1 MSLPPNFG
9 QAFDLSSLTKPKVD
23 PTTPLPG
30 IEVSVENLSS
40 DILPLSLVRPVIVLM
55 WSPRSAE
62 SVEMIKVLGKLQ
74 IDFKEAFALARVDIE
89 AHPQVAQAF
98 QTKAV
103 PYAVAIIAEQMVPL
117 FEQSYPEAQV
127 RMVIDK
133 VLTLA
138 SEQGIGQAPVEQMEA
153 EEIEAME
160 ALEAGNYVAAEAAYK
175 KWLSRKP
182 SENLAKLGLAQ
193 TQLLMRTEGSDLD
206 TVISE
211 STKNPGDIAL
221 QLKAADVEMVNGGV
235 EAAFTRL
242 LHAVR
247 ATSGDDRTKVKNHL
261 LNLFALVD
269 PSDPRLVAARKEL
282 ASALF
287 SEKH

>member
-23 PTTPLPG
+23 PSIPMPG

-40 DILPLSLVRPVIVLM
+40 EILPLSLVRPVIVVM
-55 WSPRSAE
+55 WSPRSPE
-62 SVEMIKVLGKLQ
+62 SVEMVKLLGKLETDYKQ
-74 IDFKEAFALARVDIE
+74 AFAVARVDIE
-89 AHPQVAQAF
+89 AHPQVGQAF
-98 QTKAV
+98 QTKSI

-117 FEQSYPEAQV
+117 FEQAYPEAQV

-138 SEQGIGQAPVEQMEA
+138 SEQGVGQAPVESMEA
-153 EEIEAME
+153 EEIEAMD
-160 ALEAGNYVAAEAAYK
+160 ALEAGNYLAAEVAYK

-182 SENLAKLGLAQ
+182 NENLAKLGLAQ
-193 TQLLMRTEGSDLD
+193 TQLLMRTEGLNLD
-206 TVISE
+206 DVINE
-211 STKNPGDIAL
+211 STKNPTDISL
-221 QLKAADVEMVNGGV
+221 QLKAADVEIVNGGV

-247 ATSGDDRTKVKNHL
+247 ATSGDDRAKVKDHL
-261 LNLFALVD
+261 LNLFSLVD
-269 PSDPRLVAARKEL
+269 HNDPRLVAARKEL

-287 SEKH
+287 

>member
-23 PTTPLPG
+23 PSTPLPG

-55 WSPRSAE
+55 WSPRSKE
-62 SVEMIKVLGKLQ
+62 SLEIVKVLGKLEV
-74 IDFKEAFALARVDIE
+74 DYKGAFALAHVDIE

-127 RMVIDK
+127 RMVLDK
-133 VLTLA
+133 VLALA

-175 KWLSRKP
+175 KWFSRKP

-193 TQLLMRTEGSDLD
+193 TQLLMRTEGLELSAVIDQSALNPSDI
-206 TVISE
+206 T
-211 STKNPGDIAL
+211 L
-221 QLKAADVEMVNGGV
+221 QLKAADVEIVNGGV
-235 EAAFTRL
+235 EAAFARL
-242 LHAVR
+242 IHAVR
-247 ATSGDDRTKVKNHL
+247 ATSGDERTKVKDHL

-269 PSDPRLVAARKEL
+269 QSDPRLVAARKEL

-287 SEKH
+287 

>member
-23 PTTPLPG
+23 PSIPLPG

-40 DILPLSLVRPVIVLM
+40 DILPLSLVRPVIVVM

-62 SVEMIKVLGKLQ
+62 SADMVKVLGKLEVDYKQ
-74 IDFKEAFALARVDIE
+74 AFALARVDIE
-89 AHPQVAQAF
+89 AHPQVGQAF
-98 QTKAV
+98 QTKSI

-153 EEIEAME
+153 EEIEALE
-160 ALEAGNYVAAEAAYK
+160 ALEAGNYLAAEVAYK

-182 SENLAKLGLAQ
+182 SENLAKIGLAQ
-193 TQLLMRTEGSDLD
+193 TQLLIRTEGLELD

-211 STKNPGDIAL
+211 STKNPSDIAL
-221 QLKAADVEMVNGGV
+221 QLKAADVEIVNGGV

-247 ATSGDDRTKVKNHL
+247 ATAGDDRAKVKNHL

-287 SEKH
+287 

>member
-23 PTTPLPG
+23 PATPLPG

-55 WSPRSAE
+55 WSPRSTE
-62 SVEMIKVLGKLQ
+62 SVEMVKVLGKLE
-74 IDFKEAFALARVDIE
+74 IDYKGTFALARVDIE

-127 RMVIDK
+127 RMVMDK

-138 SEQGIGQAPVEQMEA
+138 SEQGIGEAPVEQMEA
-153 EEIEAME
+153 EEIEAMD
-160 ALEAGNYVAAEAAYK
+160 ALEAGNYLAAEAAYK

-182 SENLAKLGLAQ
+182 GENLAKLGLAQ
-193 TQLLMRTEGSDLD
+193 TQLLMRTEGLELSEVIDQSALNPSD
-206 TVISE
+206 IQ
-211 STKNPGDIAL
+211 L
-221 QLKAADVEMVNGGV
+221 QLKAADVEIVNGGV
-235 EAAFTRL
+235 EAAFARL
-242 LHAVR
+242 IHAVR
-247 ATSGDDRTKVKNHL
+247 ATSGDERTKVKDHL

-269 PSDPRLVAARKEL
+269 QSDPRLVAARKEL

-287 SEKH
+287 

>member
-23 PTTPLPG
+23 STTPLPG

-40 DILPLSLVRPVIVLM
+40 EILPLSLVRPIIVLM

-62 SVEMIKVLGKLQ
+62 SVEMIKVLGKLE
-74 IDFKEAFALARVDIE
+74 IDYKGAFALARVDIE

-127 RMVIDK
+127 RMVMDK

-153 EEIEAME
+153 EEIEAMD

-193 TQLLMRTEGSDLD
+193 TQLLMRTEGLELSE
-206 TVISE
+206 VIDQSAL
-211 STKNPGDIAL
+211 NPSDIAL
-221 QLKAADVEMVNGGV
+221 QLKAADVEIVNGGV
-235 EAAFTRL
+235 EAAFARL
-242 LHAVR
+242 IHAVR
-247 ATSGDDRTKVKNHL
+247 ATSGDERTKVKDHL

-269 PSDPRLVAARKEL
+269 QSDPRLVAARKEL

-287 SEKH
+287 

>member
-23 PTTPLPG
+23 PSTPMAG

-55 WSPRSAE
+55 WSPRSPE
-62 SVEMIKVLGKLQ
+62 SVEMIKVLGKLE
-74 IDFKEAFALARVDIE
+74 IDYKEAFSLARVDIE

-98 QTKAV
+98 QTKTV

-138 SEQGIGQAPVEQMEA
+138 SEQGVGQAPAEHLEA

-160 ALEAGNYVAAEAAYK
+160 ALEAGDYAAAEVAYK
-175 KWLSRKP
+175 MWLSRKP
-182 SENLAKLGLAQ
+182 AENLAKLGLAQ
-193 TQLLMRTEGSDLD
+193 TQLLIRTEGLELNQ
-206 TVISE
+206 VIDE
-211 STKNPGDIAL
+211 STKNPTDIAL

-247 ATSGDDRTKVKNHL
+247 ATAGDDRNKVKDHL

-287 SEKH
+287 

>member
-30 IEVSVENLSS
+30 IAVSVENLSS
-40 DILPLSLVRPVIVLM
+40 DILPLSLVRPVIVVM

-62 SVEMIKVLGKLQ
+62 SAEMVKVLGKLEV
-74 IDFKEAFALARVDIE
+74 DYKEAFALARVDIE

-98 QTKAV
+98 QTKSI

-153 EEIEAME
+153 EEIEALE
-160 ALEAGNYVAAEAAYK
+160 ALEAGNYVAAEVAYK

-182 SENLAKLGLAQ
+182 SDNLAKIGLAQ
-193 TQLLMRTEGSDLD
+193 TQLLIRTEELELD

-211 STKNPGDIAL
+211 STKNPSDIAL
-221 QLKAADVEMVNGGV
+221 QLKAADVEIVNGGV
-235 EAAFTRL
+235 DAAFTRL
-242 LHAVR
+242 LHAIR
-247 ATSGDDRTKVKNHL
+247 ATSGDDRAKVKDHL

-287 SEKH
+287 

>member
-23 PTTPLPG
+23 PSVPLPG

-40 DILPLSLVRPVIVLM
+40 DILPMSLVRPVIVLM

-62 SVEMIKVLGKLQ
+62 SVEMVKLLGKLE
-74 IDFKEAFALARVDIE
+74 IDYKEAFALARVDIE

-98 QTKAV
+98 QTKSI

-117 FEQSYPEAQV
+117 FEQPYPEAQV
-127 RMVIDK
+127 KMVLDK

-138 SEQGIGQAPVEQMEA
+138 SEQGVGQAPVEQMEP
-153 EEIEAME
+153 EEAEAMD
-160 ALEAGNYVAAEAAYK
+160 ALEAGDYIAAEAAYK

-182 SENLAKLGLAQ
+182 AENLAKLGLAQ
-193 TQLLMRTEGSDLD
+193 TQLLIRTEGLELNVVLD
-206 TVISE
+206 E
-211 STKNPGDIAL
+211 STKNPSDIAL
-221 QLKAADVEMVNGGV
+221 QLKAADVEIVNGGV

-247 ATSGDDRTKVKNHL
+247 ATSGDDRAKIKDHL

-269 PSDPRLVAARKEL
+269 QSDPRLVAARKEL

-287 SEKH
+287 

>member
-62 SVEMIKVLGKLQ
+62 SVEMIKVLGKLEV
-74 IDFKEAFALARVDIE
+74 DYKGAFALARVDIE

-127 RMVIDK
+127 RMVMDK

-153 EEIEAME
+153 EEIEAMD

-193 TQLLMRTEGSDLD
+193 TQLLMRTEGLELSE
-206 TVISE
+206 VIDQSAL
-211 STKNPGDIAL
+211 NPSDIAL
-221 QLKAADVEMVNGGV
+221 QLKAADVEIVNGGV
-235 EAAFTRL
+235 EAAFARL
-242 LHAVR
+242 IHAVR
-247 ATSGDDRTKVKNHL
+247 ATLGDERTKVKDHL

-269 PSDPRLVAARKEL
+269 QSDPRLVAARKEL

-287 SEKH
+287 

>member
-23 PTTPLPG
+23 PSTPMAG

-40 DILPLSLVRPVIVLM
+40 DILPSSLVRPVIVLM
-55 WSPRSAE
+55 WSPRSPE
-62 SVEMIKVLGKLQ
+62 SVEMIKVLGKLE
-74 IDFKEAFALARVDIE
+74 IDYKEAFSLARVDIE

-98 QTKAV
+98 QTKTV

-138 SEQGIGQAPVEQMEA
+138 SEQGVGQAPVEQMEA

-160 ALEAGNYVAAEAAYK
+160 ALEAGNYAAAEVAYK

-182 SENLAKLGLAQ
+182 AENLAKLGLAQ
-193 TQLLMRTEGSDLD
+193 TQLLMRTEGLDLNQ
-206 TVISE
+206 VIDE
-211 STKNPGDIAL
+211 STKNPTDIAL

-247 ATSGDDRTKVKNHL
+247 ATAGDDRNKVKDHL

-287 SEKH
+287 

>member
-23 PTTPLPG
+23 PSIPMPG

-40 DILPLSLVRPVIVLM
+40 EILPLSLVRPVIVLM
-55 WSPRSAE
+55 WSARSPESAE
-62 SVEMIKVLGKLQ
+62 MVKLLGKLEE
-74 IDFKEAFALARVDIE
+74 DYKNAFALARVDIE
-89 AHPQVAQAF
+89 VHPQVAQAF
-98 QTKAV
+98 QTKTI

-117 FEQSYPEAQV
+117 FEQAYPETQV
-127 RMVIDK
+127 RMVLDK

-138 SEQGIGQAPVEQMEA
+138 SQQGVGQAPVEQMEA

-160 ALEAGNYVAAEAAYK
+160 ALEAGDYLAAEAAYK

-193 TQLLMRTEGSDLD
+193 TQLLMRTEGLDLNQ
-206 TVISE
+206 VIDE
-211 STKNPGDIAL
+211 STNNPGDIAL

-247 ATSGDDRTKVKNHL
+247 TTTGDDRSKVKDHL
-261 LNLFALVD
+261 LNLFALID

-287 SEKH
+287 

>member
-23 PTTPLPG
+23 PATPLPG

-55 WSPRSAE
+55 WSPRSTE
-62 SVEMIKVLGKLQ
+62 SVEMVKVLGKLE
-74 IDFKEAFALARVDIE
+74 IDYKGAFALARVDIE

-127 RMVIDK
+127 RMVMDK

-153 EEIEAME
+153 EEIEAMD

-193 TQLLMRTEGSDLD
+193 TQLLMRTEGLELSE
-206 TVISE
+206 VIDQSAL
-211 STKNPGDIAL
+211 NPSDIAL
-221 QLKAADVEMVNGGV
+221 QLKAADVEIVNGGV
-235 EAAFTRL
+235 EAAFARL
-242 LHAVR
+242 IHAVR
-247 ATSGDDRTKVKNHL
+247 ATSGDERTKVKDHL

-269 PSDPRLVAARKEL
+269 QSDPRLVAARKEL

-287 SEKH
+287 

>member
-9 QAFDLSSLTKPKVD
+9 QAFDLSSLTKPRVD

-62 SVEMIKVLGKLQ
+62 SVEMIKVLGKLEV
-74 IDFKEAFALARVDIE
+74 DYKGAFALARVDIE

-127 RMVIDK
+127 RMVMDK

-153 EEIEAME
+153 EEIEAMD

-193 TQLLMRTEGSDLD
+193 TQLLMRTEGLELSE
-206 TVISE
+206 VIDQSAL
-211 STKNPGDIAL
+211 NPSDIAL
-221 QLKAADVEMVNGGV
+221 QLKAADVEIVNGGV
-235 EAAFTRL
+235 EAAFARL
-242 LHAVR
+242 IHAVR
-247 ATSGDDRTKVKNHL
+247 ATSGDERTKVKDHL

-269 PSDPRLVAARKEL
+269 QSDPRLVAARKEL

-287 SEKH
+287 

>member
-55 WSPRSAE
+55 WSPRSKE
-62 SVEMIKVLGKLQ
+62 SVDMVNVLGKLE
-74 IDFKEAFALARVDIE
+74 IDYKEAFALARVDIE

-98 QTKAV
+98 QTKSI

-117 FEQSYPEAQV
+117 FEQAYPEAQV
-127 RMVIDK
+127 RMVMDK

-160 ALEAGNYVAAEAAYK
+160 ALEAGNYVAAEEAYK

-193 TQLLMRTEGSDLD
+193 TQLLIRTEGLDLEV
-206 TVISE
+206 VIDE
-211 STKNPGDIAL
+211 STKNPGDISL
-221 QLKAADVEMVNGGV
+221 QLKAADVEIVNGGV

-247 ATSGDDRTKVKNHL
+247 ATTGDDRAKVKDHL
-261 LNLFALVD
+261 LMLFALVD
-269 PSDPRLVAARKEL
+269 TNDPRLVSARKEL

-287 SEKH
+287 

>member
-23 PTTPLPG
+23 PSTPLPG
-30 IEVSVENLSS
+30 IEVSVDNLSS
-40 DILPLSLVRPVIVLM
+40 DILPLSLVRPVIVVM

-62 SVEMIKVLGKLQ
+62 SADMVKILGKLEVDYKQ
-74 IDFKEAFALARVDIE
+74 AFALARVDIE
-89 AHPQVAQAF
+89 AHPQVGQAF
-98 QTKAV
+98 QTKSI

-133 VLTLA
+133 VLALA
-138 SEQGIGQAPVEQMEA
+138 AEQGIGQAPVEQMEA
-153 EEIEAME
+153 EEIEALD
-160 ALEAGNYVAAEAAYK
+160 ALEAGNYPAAEAAYK
-175 KWLSRKP
+175 KWLARKP
-182 SENLAKLGLAQ
+182 SENFAKLGLAQ
-193 TQLLMRTEGSDLD
+193 TQLLMRTEGLEID
-206 TVISE
+206 TVIAE
-211 STKNPGDIAL
+211 STKNPSDIAL

-247 ATSGDDRTKVKNHL
+247 ATTGDDRAKVKDHL
-261 LNLFALVD
+261 LHLFALVD
-269 PSDPRLVAARKEL
+269 PTDPRLVAARKEL

-287 SEKH
+287 

>member
-23 PTTPLPG
+23 PATPLPG

-55 WSPRSAE
+55 WSPRSTE
-62 SVEMIKVLGKLQ
+62 SVEMVKVLGKLE
-74 IDFKEAFALARVDIE
+74 IDYKGAFALARVDIE

-98 QTKAV
+98 QTKAI

-127 RMVIDK
+127 RMVMDK

-138 SEQGIGQAPVEQMEA
+138 SEQGIGEAPVEQMEA
-153 EEIEAME
+153 EEIEAMD
-160 ALEAGNYVAAEAAYK
+160 ALEAGNYLAAEAAYK

-182 SENLAKLGLAQ
+182 AENLAKLGLAQ
-193 TQLLMRTEGSDLD
+193 TQLLMRTEGLELSEVIDQSALNPSD
-206 TVISE
+206 IQ
-211 STKNPGDIAL
+211 L
-221 QLKAADVEMVNGGV
+221 QLKAADVEIVNGGV
-235 EAAFTRL
+235 EAAFARL
-242 LHAVR
+242 IHAVR
-247 ATSGDDRTKVKNHL
+247 ATSGDERTKVKDHL

-269 PSDPRLVAARKEL
+269 QSDPRLVAARKEL

-287 SEKH
+287 

>member
-23 PTTPLPG
+23 PTIPMPG

-62 SVEMIKVLGKLQ
+62 SVEMVKILGKLET
-74 IDFKEAFALARVDIE
+74 DYKTAFSLARVDIE

-98 QTKAV
+98 QTKSI

-160 ALEAGNYVAAEAAYK
+160 ALEAGDYVAAEAAYK

-182 SENLAKLGLAQ
+182 AENLAKLGLAQ
-193 TQLLMRTEGSDLD
+193 TQLLIRTEGLDLD

-211 STKNPGDIAL
+211 STKNPNDITL
-221 QLKAADVEMVNGGV
+221 QLKAADVEIVNGGV

-242 LHAVR
+242 VHAVR
-247 ATSGDDRTKVKNHL
+247 ATSGDERAKVKDHL

-287 SEKH
+287 

>member
-23 PTTPLPG
+23 PSIPLPG

-40 DILPLSLVRPVIVLM
+40 DILPLSLVRPVIVVM

-62 SVEMIKVLGKLQ
+62 SAEMVKVLGKLEVDYKQ
-74 IDFKEAFALARVDIE
+74 AFALARVDIE

-98 QTKAV
+98 QTKSI

-117 FEQSYPEAQV
+117 FEQTYPEAQV

-138 SEQGIGQAPVEQMEA
+138 SEQGVGQAPVEHMEA
-153 EEIEAME
+153 EEIEALE
-160 ALEAGNYVAAEAAYK
+160 ALEAGNYGAAEVAYK

-182 SENLAKLGLAQ
+182 SENLAKIGLAQ
-193 TQLLMRTEGSDLD
+193 TQLLIRTEGLELD
-206 TVISE
+206 AVISE

-221 QLKAADVEMVNGGV
+221 QLKAADVEIVNGGV

-247 ATSGDDRTKVKNHL
+247 ATAGDDRAKVKDHL

-287 SEKH
+287 